1 MRDPPAFYNIQKLN
15 LCSKTDTSKTA
26 CINSCIATIFAI
38 SVTVLLNYM
47 RFSNILLQLTSI
59 FLKTSQSLLNITG
72 GSYIGAIS
80 KSLYTHGFQ
89 RPVAIKFIMAIFLI
103 IKHDQV
109 CIKHVL
115 GDILT
120 EINISC
126 TTTLTVKVIIN
137 QLSIFTIFKCWQMRM
152 KNQS

>member
-1 MRDPPAFYNIQKLN
+1 M
-15 LCSKTDTSKTA
+15 DTSKTA
-26 CINSCIATIFAI
+26 CINSCIATILAI

-47 RFSNILLQLTSI
+47 RFLNILLQLTLI

-72 GSYIGAIS
+72 GPYIGAIS
-80 KSLYTHGFQ
+80 KSLYTHGLQ
-89 RPVAIKFIMAIFLI
+89 RPMAIKFIMPIFLMI

-126 TTTLTVKVIIN
+126 ATTLTVKVYKSAN
-137 QLSIFTIFKCWQMRM
+137 LFHHLQMLANENEKPVLSV
-152 KNQS
+152 